1 MLNQDIPMAVAE
13 ACSGLRMLTA
23 FIIVAAFL
31 AYMVNRSRRQKAV
44 LLFSS
49 IPVGVACNIM
59 RLCVTAVLFLFAS
72 AEVAKKF
79 FHDFAGLA
87 MMPVA
92 VLLMFGELW
101 LMQKLTLPEPNRQEA
116 QPRTQAKAAN
126 RARAIFSRN
135 KP

>member
-1 MLNQDIPMAVAE
+1 
-13 ACSGLRMLTA
+13 
-23 FIIVAAFL
+23 
-31 AYMVNRSRRQKAV
+31 
-44 LLFSS
+44 
-49 IPVGVACNIM
+49 
-59 RLCVTAVLFLFAS
+59 VTAVLFLFAS

-101 LMQKLTLPEPNRQEA
+101 LMDKLTVPEPNPQQG
-116 QPRTQAKAAN
+116 QPKAQAKSAT
-126 RARAIFSRN
+126 RARVIFSRN